1 MDAHA
6 AIHGPALST
15 VLPSFLAAAR
25 ADQVLRETTTTK
37 YREAAEFFI
46 RIVGDLPIDHVSVD
60 TFRTLKQTLLE
71 RGSGPAHINSIIYAL
86 KKIIEHCRQ
95 NLGLATADLTNLKT
109 LKIPRRAVVHLTQD
123 ELEQFMAGIK
133 VHHRSGAIHLPGL
146 CIRALAEVL
155 AGTGMRISEALAMDV
170 PAVDWRDHDA
180 RIIGKGGKQRKVFFS
195 ERAIRWLKRYL
206 EGRSNHTPP
215 LFVSARTGRR
225 LAQHEAQRMC
235 RTAVHRSGLQKRV
248 TLHVLRH
255 TFATTLLRNGC
266 PIGHIQG
273 LLGHERLETTCRY
286 YLGLLDERDLKKAH
300 ERFLDW

>member
-1 MDAHA
+1 
-6 AIHGPALST
+6 
-15 VLPSFLAAAR
+15 LA
-25 ADQVLRETTTTK
+25 
-37 YREAAEFFI
+37 
-46 RIVGDLPIDHVSVD
+46 
-60 TFRTLKQTLLE
+60 
-71 RGSGPAHINSIIYAL
+71 
-86 KKIIEHCRQ
+86 
-95 NLGLATADLTNLKT
+95 NLKT

-123 ELEQFMAGIK
+123 ELEQFMASIK
-133 VHHRSGAIHLPGL
+133 VHHRSGRLNLPGL
-146 CIRALAEVL
+146 CFRALAEVL
-155 AGTGMRISEALAMDV
+155 AGTGMRISEALALDMA
-170 PAVDWRDHDA
+170 AVNWRDHDA

-195 ERAIRWLKRYL
+195 ERAIRWLKRHL
-206 EGRSNHTPP
+206 EDRSDHSPP

-235 RTAVHRSGLQKRV
+235 RAAVQRSGLQKRV